1 MPVASL
7 RPVHILNIMFYLLGI
22 PAGSTKV
29 VDLKDEVVLYPLQ
42 PLDSQAFICCP
53 RNGCQVVVTV
63 GQQRLVRL
71 LISDFFP
78 PIIIITTETLICY
91 LELKA
96 AGTTTSVT
104 LVVLVSTT
112 NSLTVGLGVP
122 GCSGKGRG
130 GTHVG

>member
-1 MPVASL
+1 MVPVASL

-53 RNGCQVVVTV
+53 RDGCQVVVTV

-71 LISDFFP
+71 LISDLFS
-78 PIIIITTETLICY
+78 PIIIITETLICY
-91 LELKA
+91 LKLKA